1 MIMRDGGWWRKSPLF
16 SYKVN
21 IRTSKDD
28 TMQCRILPREHRTP
42 GLPWRCWNH
51 CSRSSHKPGGE
62 GRGVTGITGTG
73 ADEADQARGLLWS
86 SMLLIF
92 SNFRIAELGIAWRTC
107 EMDRILCHK
116 AVALM
121 DALELGACL
130 KGSLALLIFGT
141 FSIFSFQKTY
151 RYTDHTQIMHRSYT
165 DHILLSPRLGPNMC
179 WKQISNRANDNANLQ
194 PRAHWVCIPKVHE
207 IHRLSMTFSAV
218 SIGQCGCC
226 ENLFCQSKTFDF
238 QHPHR
243 DSMGK
248 ANLYGLLFNVPCL
261 SAEVEVQ
268 HATPCYAYFQ
278 RMRHLSSWQL
288 PSCLWVLDAALQ
300 QKPSSATQEPST
312 SWMSHPPS
320 LLHPFSIPSPSLLH
334 PFSIPHPSRTWW
346 EKVAPGSWSMSS
358 IQVLA
363 ELVHLLQ
370 CLSCLAA

>member
-151 RYTDHTQIMHRSYT
+151 RYTDHTQIIHRSYPSLPKAWT
-165 DHILLSPRLGPNMC
+165 KHVLE
-179 WKQISNRANDNANLQ
+179 ANFQ
-194 PRAHWVCIPKVHE
+194 PSEWQRQPPAPSI
-207 IHRLSMTFSAV
+207 LSMYSQSTWNPQTFNDFQRGQYRSVRLLWKSVLSKQNFWFSA
-218 SIGQCGCC
+218 SAPRFHGQS
-226 ENLFCQSKTFDF
+226 QSLRPPL
-238 QHPHR
+238 QCPMPVGWSR
-243 DSMGK
+243 
-248 ANLYGLLFNVPCL
+248 
-261 SAEVEVQ
+261 SA
-268 HATPCYAYFQ
+268 TCYAMLRLFSKDETPVKLAVAILP
-278 RMRHLSSWQL
+278 LSSRCCTPAEAQFCDTRAIHQL
-288 PSCLWVLDAALQ
+288 NV
-300 QKPSSATQEPST
+300 T
-312 SWMSHPPS
+312 S
-320 LLHPFSIPSPSLLH
+320 SIPSPSLLH
-334 PFSIPHPSRTWW
+334 P
-346 EKVAPGSWSMSS
+346 SS
-358 IQVLA
+358 LQNLVRKGGA
-363 ELVHLLQ
+363 WQLVHVFHSSP
-370 CLSCLAA
+370 CRAGSLAAMP